1 VLIIKPAP
9 EALGRKISAGALS
22 TPGFVLRHSGGRLI
36 QMNWDTAD
44 ASASSASILAVDDN
58 PNNLTTLHAVLQ
70 PLGYTVVQARSGEEA
85 LRRAMEQEFA
95 VILVDVQMPGMDGY
109 ATVELLREHPRVQ
122 NTPIVFLS
130 AHHQDLIDAEKGYAV
145 GALDYITKPY
155 NPDLLRAKVSSL
167 VSHYH
172 RGAEL
177 KRQAQVIAQKE
188 VEAGHAKLAAA
199 RAEEAN
205 RLKDKYI
212 AILGHDLRSPL
223 TAIAGTARLMLRA
236 SDLPESHQKSAAR
249 IVRASDRM
257 TRMIEDVLD
266 FTRGQLGGGIPVDP
280 VPGDLGEL
288 CRHAID
294 ELKAARPEQEI
305 AFEIQGELGGR
316 WDRDRMHQ
324 LLSNL
329 LRNAADHGVGP
340 IRLDARG
347 TEHQIELEVHNR
359 GTPIP
364 DAVLPGIFEPFKK
377 GAESGKSSGGLG
389 LGLYIARE
397 IVRSHGGTIEVRS
410 SEHAGTTFSCVWRR

>member
-1 VLIIKPAP
+1 L
-9 EALGRKISAGALS
+9 RK
-22 TPGFVLRHSGGRLI
+22 
-36 QMNWDTAD
+36 
-44 ASASSASILAVDDN
+44 
-58 PNNLTTLHAVLQ
+58 
-70 PLGYTVVQARSGEEA
+70 
-85 LRRAMEQEFA
+85 
-95 VILVDVQMPGMDGY
+95 
-109 ATVELLREHPRVQ
+109 HPKVQ

-130 AHHQDLIDAEKGYAV
+130 AHHQDLMDAEKGYAV
-145 GALDYITKPY
+145 GAIDYITKPY

-172 RGAEL
+172 RGIEL
-177 KRQAQVIAQKE
+177 KRQAQIIAQKE

-223 TAIAGTARLMLRA
+223 TAIAGTARLMLRTN
-236 SDLPESHQKSAAR
+236 DLPASHEKSAAR
-249 IVRASDRM
+249 IIRASDRM

-280 VPGDLGEL
+280 ASGDLGEL

-294 ELKAARPEQEI
+294 ELKAAHPEAEI
-305 AFEIQGELGGR
+305 TFHAEGDLRGK

-329 LRNAADHGVGP
+329 LRNAADHGAGP
-340 IRLDARG
+340 IRVDARG
-347 TEHQIELEVHNR
+347 SETRILLEVHND
-359 GTPIP
+359 GPLIP
-364 DAVLPGIFEPFKK
+364 PDVLPGIFEPFKK
-377 GAESGKSSGGLG
+377 GTENGRSSAGLG

-410 SEHAGTTFSCVWRR
+410 AEGDGTTFSCTWRR